1 MIGHRDIDDARHAA
15 GKEQLG
21 KAIAAAVSN
30 HPGDYKA
37 ALSEFS
43 NAVRAD
49 ESTKKSVL
57 LDRSA
62 QVLRSPESVAPKT
75 LRRIHIERG
84 SKALTNSRPTKRRRG
99 PQR

>member
-49 ESTKKSVL
+49 ESIKKSVL

-62 QVLRSPESVAPKT
+62 QVLHTPESVAPDT
-75 LRRIHIERG
+75 LRRIHVERG
-84 SKALTNSRPTKRRRG
+84 SKAVTSRPTKRRRG